1 MEQKKP
7 YVEPT
12 LEELGSVGDVTGGGI
27 LDIGSIYDK
36 VLGNIGGKKSPKGS
50 R

>member
-1 MEQKKP
+1 MENREP

-27 LDIGSIYDK
+27 FDIGGIFDT
-36 VLGNIGGKKSPKGS
+36 IFGGRKPPKGS